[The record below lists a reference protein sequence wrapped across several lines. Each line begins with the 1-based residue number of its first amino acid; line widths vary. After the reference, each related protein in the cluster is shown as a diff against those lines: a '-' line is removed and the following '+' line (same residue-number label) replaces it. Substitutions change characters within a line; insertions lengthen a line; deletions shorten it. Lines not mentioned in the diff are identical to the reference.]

1 MSRKRKY
8 FKNDMFQVIKGRGI
22 KHQQQIN
29 KPKTLKTKIN
39 PSHFIYMMYA
49 YSQAGLEA
57 DEQGREWVNKHK
69 KKSKE
74 NNVNPILSE
83 IEGYETNSIYLYF
96 NDYKEQKDNHGID
109 ISTSMD
115 VIGEMLD
122 INNLN
127 NRSVTEDMHI
137 HQKEVDAIE
146 TIHQFCEL
154 VSGYITWTG
163 DNGFFD
169 EDSKDKKHFE
179 QTTDYFQQSFKDFV
193 YYKDKVYESDF
204 YHFVKE
210 RMKIKDGSNS
220 PFIVE
225 IDFQQEDLEVW
236 DFNMMNFA
244 NRSEKDKER
253 KREITPDDLVN
264 CSHYLDLT

>member
-122 INNLN
+122 INHLN
-127 NRSVTEDMHI
+127 NRSVTEEMHI
-137 HQKEVDAIE
+137 HQKEIDAIE

-169 EDSKDKKHFE
+169 EDGKDKKHFE

-210 RMKIKDGSNS
+210 RMKIKDGSIS
-220 PFIVE
+220 SFIVE
-225 IDFQQEDLEVW
+225 IDFQQ
-236 DFNMMNFA
+236 
-244 NRSEKDKER
+244 
-253 KREITPDDLVN
+253 
-264 CSHYLDLT
+264 